1 MMIIRKNIKGEEIK
15 DLPKVSFTGEII
27 TVTSEEGIIDALNY
41 LKSYKIVG
49 IDSETKPSFKK
60 GKINKVSLLQI
71 STLDRCFLFRLNRTG
86 LTQPLID
93 FIENPKIIKIGLS
106 LHDDFLMLHKRAP
119 FEQKGFIDIQKYAP
133 QFGIKDKSLQK
144 IYAILFN
151 ERISKSQR
159 MSNWEREELSPS
171 QKVYAA
177 TDAWA
182 CLKIYNLLE
191 ELKANGQYVLQPS
204 CTNNTTGQTETIK

>member
-159 MSNWEREELSPS
+159 MSNWERDELTQS
-171 QKVYAA
+171 QKTYAA

-191 ELKANGQYVLQPS
+191 ELKVNGQYVLQPN
-204 CTNNTTGQTETIK
+204 CANTTDLTETTK